1 MPACPLH
8 SWTRVREGPIVAAC
22 GHEGVDGLAEWLD
35 VDAVA
40 PGPAPPGVEGVE
52 LGAQGP
58 SEVIAEPTLPG
69 LAISTGPPPSAEPG
83 LPGGVAHRARRDGSS
98 GVELDVAAS
107 RW

>member
-1 MPACPLH
+1 MTERPVAAGLMA
-8 SWTRVREGPIVAAC
+8 AAC
-22 GHEGVDGLAEWLD
+22 GQEGGDGLAEWLD
-35 VDAVA
+35 VDAVT
-40 PGPAPPGVEGVE
+40 PRSAPPGVEGVE

-83 LPGGVAHRARRDGSS
+83 LPGGVAHRARRDGRS
-98 GVELDVAAS
+98 GVEMDVAAS